1 MDNDKN
7 NGELDTLTLDEQ
19 EETDEQS
26 EESTDEAEMEDSG
39 VDPDEIEMLRKRAE
53 AYEAQKIRAEK
64 AEAKLKAQLKNSKSS
79 GASSSEI
86 AELKEQLAQTQ
97 LLAQGIQPDEQEIV
111 FAAAKELGISPLEAA
126 TKKYVKAE
134 LEELREQKRVKEAT
148 PSHSGRSAKEAKNVD
163 YYIKNDILPDDLEML
178 RQVIAKKSGKSYK
191 PLT

>member
-1 MDNDKN
+1 MDNDNN
-7 NGELDTLTLDEQ
+7 NGELDTLTLEEQ
-19 EETDEQS
+19 GEELEEETTEGEADE
-26 EESTDEAEMEDSG
+26 
-39 VDPDEIEMLRKRAE
+39 VDPDEVEMLRKRAE